1 LKYYNAKCKS
11 FEFEYILSHD
21 GSDYYVMKKLHKP
34 TSYLDHDKFPVR
46 VDNPD
51 VIENKYVLT
60 EMTKAEVFIE
70 IL

>member
-1 LKYYNAKCKS
+1 M
-11 FEFEYILSHD
+11 LSYD
-21 GSDYYVMKKLHKP
+21 GKDYYVMKKLHK
-34 TSYLDHDKFPVR
+34 TISHLDHTKFPVR

-51 VIENKYVLT
+51 VIENKYILT